1 MFLGLFLYLASRR
14 SSMLPTKPTYRI
26 LFYISILALGLYSCS
41 RDKNNSSTNTLYSSE
56 QNDSISF
63 WIQQGKDSDFSE
75 KMQKIA
81 FQKAYGQIQK
91 ISLDSVKTKY
101 LSQLSLA
108 TINFKDSLLFKR
120 INEETIAQAQ
130 KTNDSVVLAE
140 AHWDRAEYYNVKAI
154 PDSSFYHF
162 YEAQK
167 IYEGLKNNYYSGR
180 MMYNMAVSQK
190 EVKDFTGSEIT
201 TIRAIELLKPLEKNR
216 QLYLCYNHLGN
227 ITQSLKEY
235 DRALEYYRIAEGYLK
250 ELEKREGLERSLL
263 NNIGMVY
270 QSDGQDEE
278 AIPYFKKVLEYD
290 SLRYINPQ
298 LYAKAMNNLAYS
310 RYRNGDKT
318 AVESQLKMAL
328 GIQDS
333 IDDTADKSITQYF
346 LADYYLGEKD
356 SMKALATARK
366 AKLSAELSSNNER
379 LLETLQLLTRID
391 PKNATGYTQEY
402 ITLNDEL
409 QEQERQARNKFARIR
424 FETDEFIAENEE
436 LEEEKQVLTNQ
447 KQIWTGLALGA
458 LFFSV
463 FVYVLVDQRRKN
475 QRLRFQKAQQAA
487 NQEIFNLMLSQQ
499 QKVEE
504 GKKGEQKRISEELHD
519 AVLGKM
525 NGIRMLLIGLGNK
538 SDETAIKL
546 RDNALED
553 MKKVQ
558 DEIREISHELSHAAY
573 RHIPNFINSI
583 QSLLNTTEE
592 ASKVKTTFTHDEMVD
607 WDGLTGDIKI
617 NLYRI
622 IQESVQNALKH
633 AQCKNIVI
641 NFGITEDDLRILVTD
656 DGIGFE
662 VRKRKKGIGMR
673 NISSRVKKMN
683 GSWFIESKKGKGT
696 TLQLTIPIE
705 YHSPELNEFLKK
717 QGIHQ
722 SS

>member
-1 MFLGLFLYLASRR
+1 
-14 SSMLPTKPTYRI
+14 MLPTRPTYRM
-26 LFYISILALGLYSCS
+26 LLYLVLLVSGWYSCS
-41 RDKNNSSTNTLYSSE
+41 KDKNHSSTNTPYSSK

-63 WIQQGKDSDFSE
+63 WIQQGKDTHLSE
-75 KMQKIA
+75 NTRKIA
-81 FQKAYGQIQK
+81 FQKAHEQIQK
-91 ISLDSVKTKY
+91 LSLDSSKTKY
-101 LSQLSLA
+101 LSRLSLA

-120 INEETIAQAQ
+120 INDETIAQAQ
-130 KTNDSVVLAE
+130 KTNDSIVLAE
-140 AHWDRAEYYNVKAI
+140 AHWDRAEYYNTKAI
-154 PDSSFYHF
+154 PDNSFYHF

-167 IYEGLKNNYYSGR
+167 IYEGLENNYYSGR
-180 MMYNMAVSQK
+180 MMYNMAVAQK

-201 TIRAIELLKPLEKNR
+201 TIKAIELLKPLEKNK

-235 DRALEYYRIAEGYLK
+235 DRALEYYRIAERYLN

-270 QSDGQDEE
+270 QSDGQDDE
-278 AIPYFKKVLEYD
+278 AIPYFRKVLEYD
-290 SLRYINPQ
+290 SLLYLNPQ
-298 LYAKAMNNLAYS
+298 LYAKVLNNFAYS
-310 RYRNGDKT
+310 RYRTGEKRD
-318 AVESQLKMAL
+318 VESQLKTAL
-328 GIQDS
+328 DIQDS
-333 IDDTADKSITQYF
+333 IGDIADKSRTQYT
-346 LADYYLGEKD
+346 LAEFYLGEKD
-356 SMKALATARK
+356 TIKALEEAK
-366 AKLSAELSSNNER
+366 NAKLAAEQSSNNER
-379 LLETLQLLTRID
+379 LLETLQLLTRIN
-391 PKNATGYTQEY
+391 PESATAYTQEY
-402 ITLNDEL
+402 ITLNEEI
-409 QEQERQARNKFARIR
+409 QEKERQQRNKFARIR

-436 LEEEKQVLTNQ
+436 LVEEKQVLTNQ
-447 KQIWTGLALGA
+447 NKIWAGIALGA
-458 LFFSV
+458 LIFTILG
-463 FVYVLVDQRRKN
+463 YVVVDQRRKN

-525 NGIRMLLIGLGNK
+525 NSIRMLLIGLDSK
-538 SDETAIKL
+538 SDETATKL

-553 MKKVQ
+553 LKKVQ

-583 QSLLNTTEE
+583 QSLLTTTED
-592 ASKVKTTFTHDEMVD
+592 ASNVKTTFIHDEMVD

-622 IQESVQNALKH
+622 VQESVQNALKH
-633 AQCKNIVI
+633 AQCKSIVI
-641 NFGITEDDLRILVTD
+641 NFGMTEDELLIIVAD

-683 GSWFIESKKGKGT
+683 GSWLIESEKGKGT
-696 TLQLTIPIE
+696 TLQLTIPVE
-705 YHSPELNEFLKK
+705 YHSPELNELLKK